1 MRKLRR
7 VNLAGYEFTIQNRKV
22 QMRRARF
29 TAWANAECDRDDLF
43 RKYKKPSSI
52 KLAIWHDWCD
62 WAKDFGYAYIQ
73 VRGAS
78 PNFFSIEGL
87 SLVGDTWYYV
97 EITHTHNYLYP
108 IEIIE
113 DEIQ

>member
-7 VNLAGYEFTIQNRKV
+7 VVLNGCDFTIQNKTV

-29 TAWANAECDRDDLF
+29 TAWANADIDKGDLY
-43 RKYKKPSSI
+43 RKYKKPSDL

-62 WAKDFGYAYIQ
+62 WAKGFGYAYIQ
-73 VRGAS
+73 VRSAS

-87 SLVGDTWYYV
+87 ALVGVTWYYV
-97 EITHTHNYLYP
+97 EITHVNKRLYP
-108 IEIIE
+108 IEIIGN
-113 DEIQ
+113 EIQ

>member
-7 VNLAGYEFTIQNRKV
+7 VVLCEREFIVKNKTV

-29 TAWANAECDRDDLF
+29 NAWSIAESDKDDIF
-43 RKYKKPSSI
+43 RKYRMPSSI
-52 KLAIWHDWCD
+52 KLAIWRDWCY
-62 WAKDFGYAYIQ
+62 WAEDLGDTYLQ
-73 VRGAS
+73 VRGAN

-87 SLVGDTWYYV
+87 TLGDDNWYYV
-97 EITHTHNYLYP
+97 EITHGHNYLYP
-108 IEIIE
+108 IEIID